1 MIKMTE
7 HEREAYL
14 RGHDDGYLSGV
25 DNTLDEI
32 MATIVDYLEEIHPP
46 HDKLTPCIRC
56 DYVAVIRVLQ
66 DRILKLYEKTN

>member
-14 RGHDDGYLSGV
+14 RGHDDGYLSGA

-46 HDKLTPCIRC
+46 HDKLTLCIRC
-56 DYVAVIRVLQ
+56 DYVAVISVLQ
-66 DRILKLYEKTN
+66 DRILKIYEQSH